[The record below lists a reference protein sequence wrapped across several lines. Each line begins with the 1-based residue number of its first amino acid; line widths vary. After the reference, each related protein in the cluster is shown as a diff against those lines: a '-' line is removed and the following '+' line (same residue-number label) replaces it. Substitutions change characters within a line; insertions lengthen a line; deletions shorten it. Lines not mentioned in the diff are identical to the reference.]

1 MNNTNIEPTQR
12 LQLIYEQAQETAKT
26 CVNSAIPI
34 NRLVRSSQEL
44 SRMIGIYDAE
54 KNYLEAYFLSLKTVF
69 IFQVEIKK
77 HVNFK
82 SLQPNTIQSLKSKVV
97 AALQTAEKTKSKVS
111 QILEKQFIEWKSG
124 EAGRLALE
132 NGKKVVNSS
141 VATYNYEQNTQ
152 NDQNRKNAQN
162 STVTNYNIPNFNP
175 PSYNPQNTFTHPKNS
190 SFKTHPKLLYPA
202 NLIPTFKQ
210 AASQNSNSNIETCGF
225 LFGTVSS
232 NTYSL
237 THLFIPKQ
245 GGTSDTC
252 QPTDAGELEMFDFG
266 SNHNLVCLGWI
277 HTHPSQTSF
286 LSSVDMHTH
295 FSYQSLLPV
304 AIAIVCSIKYDETKF
319 LHLTD
324 LGMKKVREK
333 LNKASSGD
341 FCNYQE
347 ERSSLQEDCRFVEG
361 TNQLQVVSVDKRV
374 NFWKKSSC
382 FVMKK
387 LKFSSI

>member
-12 LQLIYEQAQETAKT
+12 LQLIYEQAQETAKA

-44 SRMIGIYDAE
+44 SRMIGIYEAE
-54 KNYLEAYFLSLKTVF
+54 KNFLEAYFLSLKTVF
-69 IFQVEIKK
+69 IYQVEIKK

-82 SLQPNTIQSLKSKVV
+82 SLQPNTSQLLKSKVV
-97 AALQTAEKTKSKVS
+97 AALQTAERTKPKVS
-111 QILEKQFIEWKSG
+111 LILEKQYIEWKSQ
-124 EAGRLALE
+124 ETSRLE
-132 NGKKVVNSS
+132 QVVKPSS
-141 VATYNYEQNTQ
+141 VATFNYTPTGQNGQ
-152 NDQNRKNAQN
+152 NGQHGQNGQNAQN
-162 STVTNYNIPNFNP
+162 SLNVIPNFSP
-175 PSYNPQNTFTHPKNS
+175 PSYHSQNNFTHTKNS
-190 SFKTHPKLLYPA
+190 SFKTHPKLIYPA

-210 AASQNSNSNIETCGF
+210 AASKNSNSNVETCGF
-225 LFGTVSS
+225 LFGTVAS

-277 HTHPSQTSF
+277 HTHPSQTAF

-324 LGMKKVREK
+324 LGMERVRAK
-333 LNKASSGD
+333 LSSNASSGD
-341 FCNYQE
+341 FCNY
-347 ERSSLQEDCRFVEG
+347 
-361 TNQLQVVSVDKRV
+361 SV
-374 NFWKKSSC
+374 F
-382 FVMKK
+382 KK
-387 LKFSSI
+387 LCPAPKFGQFLTFS